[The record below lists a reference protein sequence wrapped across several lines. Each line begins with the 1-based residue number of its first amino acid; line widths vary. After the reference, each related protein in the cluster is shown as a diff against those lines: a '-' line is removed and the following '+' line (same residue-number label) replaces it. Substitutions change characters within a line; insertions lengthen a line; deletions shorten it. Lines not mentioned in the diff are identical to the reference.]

1 MKFCSLCGHSVRQQ
15 IPENDNRQRFVCQQC
30 GEIHYQ
36 NPKIVVGTIPMW
48 EDQII
53 LCRRAI
59 EPRQGMWT
67 LPAGFLEL
75 NETSAQG
82 AYRETLEEA
91 GTDVEIGSLFSIVNI
106 AHIGQIH
113 WFYLA
118 NMPSASFSPVTSE
131 SLEVRLFRES
141 EIPWNELAFL
151 TVKLTLEHFFADQ
164 KKQAITFDQ
173 VMPTYLLNINP
184 TQRSAV

>member
-1 MKFCSLCGHSVRQQ
+1 
-15 IPENDNRQRFVCQQC
+15 
-30 GEIHYQ
+30 
-36 NPKIVVGTIPMW
+36 
-48 EDQII
+48 
-53 LCRRAI
+53 
-59 EPRQGMWT
+59 
-67 LPAGFLEL
+67 LEL

-173 VMPTYLLNINP
+173 VMPTYLMNINP
-184 TQRSAV
+184 TQRSTV